1 MVYFISMIWT
11 VTATNKVEKR
21 FKKLPHKIKAVLYV
35 LIAEIREQGPIRGNW
50 SNYSSLGEKQ
60 HHCHIKKGHPTYV
73 VVWEVT
79 NKEIRIVEIN
89 YVGTH
94 EKAPY

>member
-11 VTATNKVEKR
+11 VTATKKVEKR

-35 LIAEIREQGPIRGNW
+35 LIAEIR
-50 SNYSSLGEKQ
+50 
-60 HHCHIKKGHPTYV
+60 
-73 VVWEVT
+73 
-79 NKEIRIVEIN
+79 IVEIN